1 MSSPRSG
8 PAAKGLSALSPSI
21 PGAAVQHLSAAAM
34 GALLLASAGKHF
46 RDPGFYRDVVPGYL
60 CRQDPSPDATPSG
73 TTPDSP
79 TQGSSP
85 QGISTEGSPTQSSP
99 PPSSTGTAAAAQH
112 PWAVLSRD
120 EWIAVSGL
128 LELAA
133 AVGILLPPTRKLT
146 ATAITAMF
154 TAFLAGHVDALLR
167 AYGPQGTPRRRKIH
181 AVRLPLQAPLILW
194 AWSLR
199 TRALPGRKHRKPG
212 GRG

>member
-1 MSSPRSG
+1 MSFPRSG
-8 PAAKGLSALSPSI
+8 PATKGLSALSPCI
-21 PGAAVQHLSAAAM
+21 HAPALQHLSAAAM

-46 RDPGFYRDVVPGYL
+46 RDPAFYRDVVPEYL
-60 CRQDPSPDATPSG
+60 CRQDQAPGATPSG
-73 TTPDSP
+73 A
-79 TQGSSP
+79 TQ
-85 QGISTEGSPTQSSP
+85 EGTAENSASQNSATQSSATQ
-99 PPSSTGTAAAAQH
+99 SRTTTGAATQH

-154 TAFLAGHVDALLR
+154 TAFLAGHVDALVG
-167 AYGPQGTPRRRKIH
+167 AYGPEGTPRRRKIH

-199 TRALPGRKHRKPG
+199 HPAAAGRKHG

>member
-1 MSSPRSG
+1 
-8 PAAKGLSALSPSI
+8 
-21 PGAAVQHLSAAAM
+21 M

-60 CRQDPSPDATPSG
+60 CRQDSSPGATPSG

-79 TQGSSP
+79 TQG
-85 QGISTEGSPTQSSP
+85 ISTECSPTQSSP
-99 PPSSTGTAAAAQH
+99 PPRSTGTAAAAQH

-154 TAFLAGHVDALLR
+154 TAFLAGHVDALVR

-199 TRALPGRKHRKPG
+199 TRALPARKPG

>member
-1 MSSPRSG
+1 MSSPRPG
-8 PAAKGLSALSPSI
+8 PAAKGLSALSLSV

-34 GALLLASAGKHF
+34 VALLLASAGKHF

-60 CRQDPSPDATPSG
+60 CRQDPSPGATPSD
-73 TTPDSP
+73 TTA
-79 TQGSSP
+79 GSQP
-85 QGISTEGSPTQSSP
+85 QGISTQSSP
-99 PPSSTGTAAAAQH
+99 PPRSTGTGAAAQH

-154 TAFLAGHVDALLR
+154 TAFLAGHVDALVR
-167 AYGPQGTPRRRKIH
+167 AYGPEGTPRRRKIH

-199 TRALPGRKHRKPG
+199 TRALPARKPG